1 MGEVVGAALV
11 AHVPT
16 IMLPEDVRLELNE
29 GKEITLVPGLQ
40 RMKTECIDRLKPD
53 TVIVFDTHWES
64 TFEHIVTA
72 QDRRK
77 GLFTSS
83 ELPRG
88 MSQIPYDMPG
98 DPDLAKRI
106 AAQAEGRDDCWIL
119 ACDDPH
125 LPIFYGTVNIW
136 TFLGDADTR
145 WMSVALNQCC
155 DTEDFLLLGRLI
167 GQAIAESDRRVVLL
181 ASGGMTHRFFGFK
194 ELRQREA
201 QRAPDNIYDRAY
213 YDADMHVLDLMRKGD
228 HAGVIDNMPT
238 YRKAYPEGHFGHYL
252 MMAAAMGGV
261 DCTAPGELFSEYEA
275 SVGTGQVHVWFE
287 RPAEGWTG
295 AAA

>member
-16 IMLPEDVRLELNE
+16 IMLPEDVRLEINE
-29 GKEITLVPGLQ
+29 GKEISLVPGLQ
-40 RMKTECIDRLKPD
+40 RMKRDCIDRLKPD

-88 MSQIPYDMPG
+88 MRQVPYDMPG
-98 DPDLAKRI
+98 DPDLANRI

-119 ACDDPH
+119 ASDDPY

-136 TFLGDADTR
+136 TFLGDPDTR
-145 WMSVALNQCC
+145 
-155 DTEDFLLLGRLI
+155 
-167 GQAIAESDRRVVLL
+167 
-181 ASGGMTHRFFGFK
+181 
-194 ELRQREA
+194 
-201 QRAPDNIYDRAY
+201 
-213 YDADMHVLDLMRKGD
+213 
-228 HAGVIDNMPT
+228 
-238 YRKAYPEGHFGHYL
+238 
-252 MMAAAMGGV
+252 
-261 DCTAPGELFSEYEA
+261 
-275 SVGTGQVHVWFE
+275 
-287 RPAEGWTG
+287 
-295 AAA
+295 